1 MYNKM
6 NLYEARK
13 LFKLPVNYTFE
24 ELKSSYRKL
33 IIKWHPDKF
42 ATSSQEQQDIA
53 EKMTKQI
60 NEANEILI
68 EELNSHS
75 LTQNEKIESE
85 DALKIIK
92 NILNKYKNII
102 LNKYLDIRKQA
113 LFDFYFDNFT
123 LFDKLESFTKKDL
136 KAELYFLYC
145 QLPDNSNFITKIL
158 LTGSIEEAI
167 KFYEQNILED
177 YLQNIFKKQE
187 IRHYANIFIKELDK
201 YTKKYYNQNYKSK
214 HWYEFIT
221 LANKWLHLFL
231 QYAIILTRKGD

>member
-1 MYNKM
+1 MDNKM
-6 NLYEARK
+6 NIYEARK

-42 ATSSQEQQDIA
+42 ATSSKEQQDLA

-60 NEANEILI
+60 NLANEILI

-75 LTQNEKIESE
+75 LTQNEKNEPE
-85 DALKIIK
+85 DALK
-92 NILNKYKNII
+92 NI

-113 LFDFYFDNFT
+113 LFDFFFDNFT
-123 LFDKLESFTKKDL
+123 LIDKLESFTKKDL

-167 KFYEQNILED
+167 KFYEQIILED

-214 HWYEFIT
+214 H
-221 LANKWLHLFL
+221 
-231 QYAIILTRKGD
+231 

>member
-42 ATSSQEQQDIA
+42 ATSSQEQQDLA

-75 LTQNEKIESE
+75 LTHNEKNEPE
-85 DALKIIK
+85 DALKNIK
-92 NILNKYKNII
+92 NI

-123 LFDKLESFTKKDL
+123 LFDKLESFTNKDL
-136 KAELYFLYC
+136 KAELYFLYY

-167 KFYEQNILED
+167 KFYEQIILED
-177 YLQNIFKKQE
+177 YLQNIFEKQE

-201 YTKKYYNQNYKSK
+201 YTQKYYNQNYKSK
-214 HWYEFIT
+214 H
-221 LANKWLHLFL
+221 
-231 QYAIILTRKGD
+231 

>member
-1 MYNKM
+1 MDNKM
-6 NLYEARK
+6 NIYEARK
-13 LFKLPVNYTFE
+13 LFKLPVNYSFE

-42 ATSSQEQQDIA
+42 ANSSKEQQDLA

-60 NEANEILI
+60 NLANEILI

-75 LTQNEKIESE
+75 LTQNEKNEPE
-85 DALKIIK
+85 DALKNIK
-92 NILNKYKNII
+92 NI

-113 LFDFYFDNFT
+113 LFDFFFDNFT
-123 LFDKLESFTKKDL
+123 LIDKLESFTKKDL

-167 KFYEQNILED
+167 KFYEQIILED
-177 YLQNIFKKQE
+177 YLQDIFEKKE

-214 HWYEFIT
+214 H
-221 LANKWLHLFL
+221 
-231 QYAIILTRKGD
+231 

>member
-1 MYNKM
+1 MDNKM
-6 NLYEARK
+6 NIYEARK
-13 LFKLPVNYTFE
+13 LFKLPVNYSFE

-42 ATSSQEQQDIA
+42 ATSSKEQQDLA

-60 NEANEILI
+60 NLANEILI

-75 LTQNEKIESE
+75 LTQNEKNEPE
-85 DALKIIK
+85 DALK
-92 NILNKYKNII
+92 NI

-113 LFDFYFDNFT
+113 LFDFFFDNFT
-123 LFDKLESFTKKDL
+123 LIDKLESFTKKDL

-167 KFYEQNILED
+167 KFYEQIILED
-177 YLQNIFKKQE
+177 YLQDIFEKKE

-214 HWYEFIT
+214 H
-221 LANKWLHLFL
+221 
-231 QYAIILTRKGD
+231 

>member
-1 MYNKM
+1 MDNKM
-6 NLYEARK
+6 NIYEARK
-13 LFKLPVNYTFE
+13 LFKLPVNYSFE

-33 IIKWHPDKF
+33 MIKWHPDKF
-42 ATSSQEQQDIA
+42 ATSSKEQQDLA

-60 NEANEILI
+60 NLANEILI

-75 LTQNEKIESE
+75 LTQNEKNEPE
-85 DALKIIK
+85 DALKNIK
-92 NILNKYKNII
+92 NI

-113 LFDFYFDNFT
+113 LFDFFFDNFT
-123 LFDKLESFTKKDL
+123 LIDKLESFTKKDL

-167 KFYEQNILED
+167 KFYEQIILED
-177 YLQNIFKKQE
+177 YLQDIFKKQE

-214 HWYEFIT
+214 H
-221 LANKWLHLFL
+221 
-231 QYAIILTRKGD
+231 

>member
-92 NILNKYKNII
+92 NILNKY
-102 LNKYLDIRKQA
+102 LDIRKKA
-113 LFDFYFDNFT
+113 LSDFYFNNLT
-123 LFDKLESFTKKDL
+123 LFDGLESFTKKDL

-167 KFYEQNILED
+167 KFYEQIILED

-214 HWYEFIT
+214 H
-221 LANKWLHLFL
+221 
-231 QYAIILTRKGD
+231 

>member
-1 MYNKM
+1 M
-6 NLYEARK
+6 NIYEARK
-13 LFKLPVNYTFE
+13 LFKLPVNYSFE

-42 ATSSQEQQDIA
+42 ATSSKEQQDLA

-60 NEANEILI
+60 NLANEILI

-75 LTQNEKIESE
+75 LTQNEKNEPE
-85 DALKIIK
+85 DALKNIK
-92 NILNKYKNII
+92 NI

-113 LFDFYFDNFT
+113 LFDFFFDNFT
-123 LFDKLESFTKKDL
+123 LIDKLESFTKKDL

-167 KFYEQNILED
+167 KFYEQIILED
-177 YLQNIFKKQE
+177 YLQNIFEKQE
-187 IRHYANIFIKELDK
+187 IRHYANIFINELDK

-214 HWYEFIT
+214 H
-221 LANKWLHLFL
+221 
-231 QYAIILTRKGD
+231 

>member
-1 MYNKM
+1 M
-6 NLYEARK
+6 NIYEARK

-42 ATSSQEQQDIA
+42 ATSSKEQQDLA

-60 NEANEILI
+60 NLANEILI

-75 LTQNEKIESE
+75 LTQNEKNEPE
-85 DALKIIK
+85 DALKNIK
-92 NILNKYKNII
+92 NI

-113 LFDFYFDNFT
+113 LFDFFFDNFT
-123 LFDKLESFTKKDL
+123 LIDKLESFTKKDL

-167 KFYEQNILED
+167 KFYEQIILED
-177 YLQNIFKKQE
+177 YLQNIFEKQE
-187 IRHYANIFIKELDK
+187 IRHYANIFINELDK

-214 HWYEFIT
+214 H
-221 LANKWLHLFL
+221 
-231 QYAIILTRKGD
+231 

>member
-42 ATSSQEQQDIA
+42 ATSSQEQQDLA

-75 LTQNEKIESE
+75 LTHNEKNEPE
-85 DALKIIK
+85 DALKNIK
-92 NILNKYKNII
+92 NI

-136 KAELYFLYC
+136 KAELYFLYY

-167 KFYEQNILED
+167 KFYEQIILED
-177 YLQNIFKKQE
+177 YLQNIFEKQE

-201 YTKKYYNQNYKSK
+201 YTQKYYNQNYKSK
-214 HWYEFIT
+214 H
-221 LANKWLHLFL
+221 
-231 QYAIILTRKGD
+231 

>member
-1 MYNKM
+1 MDNKM

-13 LFKLPVNYTFE
+13 LFKLPINYTFE

-33 IIKWHPDKF
+33 IIKWPPDKF
-42 ATSSQEQQDIA
+42 ATSSKEQQDLA

-75 LTQNEKIESE
+75 LTQNEKIEPE

-92 NILNKYKNII
+92 NILNKY
-102 LNKYLDIRKQA
+102 LDIRKKA
-113 LFDFYFDNFT
+113 LSDFYFNNFT
-123 LFDKLESFTKKDL
+123 LFDGLESFTKKDL

-158 LTGSIEEAI
+158 LTCSIEEAI
-167 KFYEQNILED
+167 KFYEQIILED

-214 HWYEFIT
+214 H
-221 LANKWLHLFL
+221 
-231 QYAIILTRKGD
+231 

>member
-201 YTKKYYNQNYKSK
+201 YTQKYYNQNYKSK
-214 HWYEFIT
+214 H
-221 LANKWLHLFL
+221 
-231 QYAIILTRKGD
+231 

>member
-1 MYNKM
+1 MDNKM
-6 NLYEARK
+6 NIYEARK
-13 LFKLPVNYTFE
+13 LFKLPVNYSFE

-42 ATSSQEQQDIA
+42 ATSSKEQQDLA

-60 NEANEILI
+60 NLANEILI

-75 LTQNEKIESE
+75 LTQNEKNEPE
-85 DALKIIK
+85 DALKNIK
-92 NILNKYKNII
+92 NI

-113 LFDFYFDNFT
+113 LFDFFFDNFT
-123 LFDKLESFTKKDL
+123 LIDKLESFTKKDL

-167 KFYEQNILED
+167 KFYEQIILED

-187 IRHYANIFIKELDK
+187 IRHYANIFINELDK

-214 HWYEFIT
+214 H
-221 LANKWLHLFL
+221 
-231 QYAIILTRKGD
+231 

>member
-85 DALKIIK
+85 DVLKIIK
-92 NILNKYKNII
+92 NILNKY
-102 LNKYLDIRKQA
+102 LDIRKKA
-113 LFDFYFDNFT
+113 LSDFYFNNFT
-123 LFDKLESFTKKDL
+123 LFDGLESFTKKDL

-145 QLPDNSNFITKIL
+145 QLPDNSNLITKIL

-167 KFYEQNILED
+167 KFYEQIILED

-201 YTKKYYNQNYKSK
+201 YTQKYYNQNYKSK
-214 HWYEFIT
+214 H
-221 LANKWLHLFL
+221 
-231 QYAIILTRKGD
+231 

>member
-1 MYNKM
+1 MDNKM
-6 NLYEARK
+6 NIYEARK

-42 ATSSQEQQDIA
+42 ATSSKEQQDLA

-60 NEANEILI
+60 NLANEILI

-75 LTQNEKIESE
+75 LTQNEKNEPE
-85 DALKIIK
+85 DALKNIK
-92 NILNKYKNII
+92 NI

-113 LFDFYFDNFT
+113 LFDFFFDNFT
-123 LFDKLESFTKKDL
+123 LIDKLESFTKKDL

-167 KFYEQNILED
+167 KFYEQIILED
-177 YLQNIFKKQE
+177 YLQDIFKKQE
-187 IRHYANIFIKELDK
+187 VRHYANIFIKELDK

-214 HWYEFIT
+214 H
-221 LANKWLHLFL
+221 
-231 QYAIILTRKGD
+231 

>member
-1 MYNKM
+1 MDNKM
-6 NLYEARK
+6 NIYEARK
-13 LFKLPVNYTFE
+13 LFKLPVNYSFE

-42 ATSSQEQQDIA
+42 ANSSKEQQDLA

-75 LTQNEKIESE
+75 LTQNEKNEPE
-85 DALKIIK
+85 DALKNIK
-92 NILNKYKNII
+92 NI

-113 LFDFYFDNFT
+113 LFDFFFDNFT
-123 LFDKLESFTKKDL
+123 LIDKLESFTKKDL

-167 KFYEQNILED
+167 KFYEQIILEE

-214 HWYEFIT
+214 H
-221 LANKWLHLFL
+221 
-231 QYAIILTRKGD
+231 

>member
-1 MYNKM
+1 MDNKM
-6 NLYEARK
+6 NIYEARK
-13 LFKLPVNYTFE
+13 LFKLPVNYSFE

-42 ATSSQEQQDIA
+42 ATSSKEQQDLA

-60 NEANEILI
+60 NLANEILI

-75 LTQNEKIESE
+75 LTQNEKNEPE
-85 DALKIIK
+85 DAIK
-92 NILNKYKNII
+92 NIKNI

-113 LFDFYFDNFT
+113 LFEFFFDNFT
-123 LFDKLESFTKKDL
+123 LIDKLESFAKKDL

-167 KFYEQNILED
+167 KFYEQIILED
-177 YLQNIFKKQE
+177 YLQNIFEKQE
-187 IRHYANIFIKELDK
+187 IRHYANIFINELDK

-214 HWYEFIT
+214 H
-221 LANKWLHLFL
+221 
-231 QYAIILTRKGD
+231 

>member
-1 MYNKM
+1 MDIKM

-42 ATSSQEQQDIA
+42 ATSSKEQQDLA

-75 LTQNEKIESE
+75 LIQNEKNEPE
-85 DALKIIK
+85 EALKII
-92 NILNKYKNII
+92 I
-102 LNKYLDIRKQA
+102 NKYLDIRKQA
-113 LFDFYFDNFT
+113 LFDFYSDNFT
-123 LFDKLESFTKKDL
+123 LLDSLESFTKKDL
-136 KAELYFLYC
+136 KAKLYFLYY
-145 QLPDNSNFITKIL
+145 QLPANSNFITKIL

-167 KFYEQNILED
+167 KFYEQIILED

-187 IRHYANIFIKELDK
+187 IRHYANIFINELDK
-201 YTKKYYNQNYKSK
+201 YTKKYYNQNHKSK
-214 HWYEFIT
+214 H
-221 LANKWLHLFL
+221 
-231 QYAIILTRKGD
+231 

>member
-1 MYNKM
+1 MDNKM
-6 NLYEARK
+6 NIYEARK

-42 ATSSQEQQDIA
+42 ATSSKEQQDLA

-60 NEANEILI
+60 NLANEILI

-75 LTQNEKIESE
+75 LTQNEKNEPE

-92 NILNKYKNII
+92 NI

-113 LFDFYFDNFT
+113 LFDFFFDNFT
-123 LFDKLESFTKKDL
+123 LIDKLESFTKKDL

-167 KFYEQNILED
+167 KFYEQIILED
-177 YLQNIFKKQE
+177 YLQDIFKKQE

-214 HWYEFIT
+214 H
-221 LANKWLHLFL
+221 
-231 QYAIILTRKGD
+231 

>member
-1 MYNKM
+1 MDNKM
-6 NLYEARK
+6 NIYEARK
-13 LFKLPVNYTFE
+13 LFKLPVNYSFE

-42 ATSSQEQQDIA
+42 ANSSKEQQDLA

-60 NEANEILI
+60 NLANEILI

-75 LTQNEKIESE
+75 LTQNEKNEPE
-85 DALKIIK
+85 DALKNIK
-92 NILNKYKNII
+92 NI

-113 LFDFYFDNFT
+113 LFDFFFDNFT
-123 LFDKLESFTKKDL
+123 LIDKLESFTKKDL

-167 KFYEQNILED
+167 KFYEQIILED

-214 HWYEFIT
+214 H
-221 LANKWLHLFL
+221 
-231 QYAIILTRKGD
+231 

>member
-1 MYNKM
+1 MDNKM

-42 ATSSQEQQDIA
+42 ATSSKEQQDLA

-75 LTQNEKIESE
+75 LTHNEKNEPE
-85 DALKIIK
+85 DALKNIK

-102 LNKYLDIRKQA
+102 LNKYKNIILNA

-167 KFYEQNILED
+167 KFYEQIILED

-187 IRHYANIFIKELDK
+187 SRHYANILINELDK

-214 HWYEFIT
+214 H
-221 LANKWLHLFL
+221 
-231 QYAIILTRKGD
+231 

>member
-1 MYNKM
+1 MDNKM
-6 NLYEARK
+6 NIYEARK

-42 ATSSQEQQDIA
+42 ATSSKEQQDLA

-60 NEANEILI
+60 NLANEILI

-75 LTQNEKIESE
+75 LTQNEKNEPE
-85 DALKIIK
+85 DALK
-92 NILNKYKNII
+92 NI

-113 LFDFYFDNFT
+113 LFDFFSDNFT
-123 LFDKLESFTKKDL
+123 LIDKLESFTKKDL

-167 KFYEQNILED
+167 KFYEQIILED
-177 YLQNIFKKQE
+177 YLQDIFKKQE
-187 IRHYANIFIKELDK
+187 IRHYANIFINELDK

-214 HWYEFIT
+214 H
-221 LANKWLHLFL
+221 
-231 QYAIILTRKGD
+231 

>member
-1 MYNKM
+1 MDNKM
-6 NLYEARK
+6 NIYEARK

-42 ATSSQEQQDIA
+42 ATSSKEQQDLA

-60 NEANEILI
+60 NLANEILI

-75 LTQNEKIESE
+75 LTQNEKNEPE
-85 DALKIIK
+85 DALKNIK
-92 NILNKYKNII
+92 NI

-113 LFDFYFDNFT
+113 LFDFYSDNFT

-136 KAELYFLYC
+136 KAELYFLYY

-167 KFYEQNILED
+167 KFYEQIILED
-177 YLQNIFKKQE
+177 YLQDIFKKQE

-214 HWYEFIT
+214 H
-221 LANKWLHLFL
+221 
-231 QYAIILTRKGD
+231 

>member
-1 MYNKM
+1 MDNKM
-6 NLYEARK
+6 NIYEARK
-13 LFKLPVNYTFE
+13 QFKLPVNYTFE

-42 ATSSQEQQDIA
+42 ATSSKEQQDLA

-60 NEANEILI
+60 NLANEILI

-75 LTQNEKIESE
+75 LTQNEKNEPE
-85 DALKIIK
+85 DALKNIK
-92 NILNKYKNII
+92 NI

-113 LFDFYFDNFT
+113 LFDFFFDNFT
-123 LFDKLESFTKKDL
+123 LIDKLESFTKKDL

-167 KFYEQNILED
+167 KFYEQIILED
-177 YLQNIFKKQE
+177 YLQNIFEKQE
-187 IRHYANIFIKELDK
+187 IRHYANIFINELDK

-214 HWYEFIT
+214 H
-221 LANKWLHLFL
+221 
-231 QYAIILTRKGD
+231 

>member
-1 MYNKM
+1 MDIKM

-42 ATSSQEQQDIA
+42 ATSSKEQQDLA

-75 LTQNEKIESE
+75 LTQNEKNEPE
-85 DALKIIK
+85 EALKII
-92 NILNKYKNII
+92 I
-102 LNKYLDIRKQA
+102 NKYLDIRKQA
-113 LFDFYFDNFT
+113 LFDFYSDNFT
-123 LFDKLESFTKKDL
+123 LLDSLESFTKKDL
-136 KAELYFLYC
+136 KAELYFLYY

-167 KFYEQNILED
+167 KFYEQIILED

-187 IRHYANIFIKELDK
+187 IRHYENIFINELDK
-201 YTKKYYNQNYKSK
+201 YTKKYYNQNHKSK
-214 HWYEFIT
+214 H
-221 LANKWLHLFL
+221 
-231 QYAIILTRKGD
+231 

>member
-1 MYNKM
+1 MDNKM

-42 ATSSQEQQDIA
+42 ATSSKEQQDLA

-75 LTQNEKIESE
+75 LTQNEKIEPE

-92 NILNKYKNII
+92 NILNKY
-102 LNKYLDIRKQA
+102 LDIRKKA
-113 LFDFYFDNFT
+113 LSDFYFNNFT
-123 LFDKLESFTKKDL
+123 LFDSLESFTKKDL

-145 QLPDNSNFITKIL
+145 QLPDNFNFITKIL

-167 KFYEQNILED
+167 KFYEQIILED

-187 IRHYANIFIKELDK
+187 IRHYANIFINELDK
-201 YTKKYYNQNYKSK
+201 YTKKYYNQNKKSK
-214 HWYEFIT
+214 H
-221 LANKWLHLFL
+221 
-231 QYAIILTRKGD
+231 

>member
-1 MYNKM
+1 MDNKM
-6 NLYEARK
+6 NIYEARK
-13 LFKLPVNYTFE
+13 LFKLPVNYSFE

-42 ATSSQEQQDIA
+42 ATSSKEQQDLA

-60 NEANEILI
+60 NLANEILI

-75 LTQNEKIESE
+75 LTQNEKNEPE
-85 DALKIIK
+85 EALKNIK
-92 NILNKYKNII
+92 NI

-113 LFDFYFDNFT
+113 LFDFFFDNFT
-123 LFDKLESFTKKDL
+123 LIDKLESFTKKDL

-167 KFYEQNILED
+167 KFYEQIILED
-177 YLQNIFKKQE
+177 YLQDIFKKQE

-214 HWYEFIT
+214 H
-221 LANKWLHLFL
+221 
-231 QYAIILTRKGD
+231 

>member
-1 MYNKM
+1 M

-42 ATSSQEQQDIA
+42 ATSSKEQQDLA

-68 EELNSHS
+68 EELNTHS
-75 LTQNEKIESE
+75 LTQNEKNEPE
-85 DALKIIK
+85 DALKIK
-92 NILNKYKNII
+92 

-123 LFDKLESFTKKDL
+123 LFDKFESFTNKDL

-167 KFYEQNILED
+167 KFYEQIILED
-177 YLQNIFKKQE
+177 YLQNIFTKQE
-187 IRHYANIFIKELDK
+187 IRNILINELDH

-214 HWYEFIT
+214 H
-221 LANKWLHLFL
+221 
-231 QYAIILTRKGD
+231 

>member
-1 MYNKM
+1 M

-201 YTKKYYNQNYKSK
+201 YTQKYYNQNYKSK
-214 HWYEFIT
+214 H
-221 LANKWLHLFL
+221 
-231 QYAIILTRKGD
+231 

>member
-1 MYNKM
+1 MDNKM
-6 NLYEARK
+6 NIYEARK

-42 ATSSQEQQDIA
+42 ATSSKEQQDLA

-60 NEANEILI
+60 NLANEILI

-75 LTQNEKIESE
+75 LTQNEKNEPE
-85 DALKIIK
+85 DALK
-92 NILNKYKNII
+92 NI

-113 LFDFYFDNFT
+113 LFDFFFDNFT
-123 LFDKLESFTKKDL
+123 LIDKLESFTKKDL

-167 KFYEQNILED
+167 KFYEQIILED
-177 YLQNIFKKQE
+177 YLQNIFEKQE
-187 IRHYANIFIKELDK
+187 IRHYANIFINELDK
-201 YTKKYYNQNYKSK
+201 YNKKYYNQNYKSK
-214 HWYEFIT
+214 H
-221 LANKWLHLFL
+221 
-231 QYAIILTRKGD
+231 

>member
-1 MYNKM
+1 MDNKM
-6 NLYEARK
+6 NIYEARK
-13 LFKLPVNYTFE
+13 LFKLPVNYSFE

-42 ATSSQEQQDIA
+42 ANSSKEQQDLA

-60 NEANEILI
+60 NLANEILI

-75 LTQNEKIESE
+75 LTQNEKNEPE
-85 DALKIIK
+85 DALKNIK
-92 NILNKYKNII
+92 NI

-113 LFDFYFDNFT
+113 LFDFFFDNFT
-123 LFDKLESFTKKDL
+123 LIDKLESFTKKDL

-167 KFYEQNILED
+167 KFYEQIILED
-177 YLQNIFKKQE
+177 YLQDIFKKQE
-187 IRHYANIFIKELDK
+187 IRHYANIFINELDK

-214 HWYEFIT
+214 H
-221 LANKWLHLFL
+221 
-231 QYAIILTRKGD
+231 

>member
-1 MYNKM
+1 MDNKM
-6 NLYEARK
+6 NIYEARK
-13 LFKLPVNYTFE
+13 LFKLPVNYSFE

-42 ATSSQEQQDIA
+42 ATSSKEQQDLA

-60 NEANEILI
+60 NLANEILI

-75 LTQNEKIESE
+75 LTQNEKNEPE
-85 DALKIIK
+85 DALK
-92 NILNKYKNII
+92 NI

-113 LFDFYFDNFT
+113 LFDFFFDNFT
-123 LFDKLESFTKKDL
+123 LIDKLESFTKKDL

-167 KFYEQNILED
+167 KFYEQIILED
-177 YLQNIFKKQE
+177 YLQDIFKKQE
-187 IRHYANIFIKELDK
+187 IKHYANIFIKELDK
-201 YTKKYYNQNYKSK
+201 YTKKYYNKNYKSK
-214 HWYEFIT
+214 
-221 LANKWLHLFL
+221 N
-231 QYAIILTRKGD
+231 

>member
-1 MYNKM
+1 MDNKI

-13 LFKLPVNYTFE
+13 LFKLSVNYTFE

-167 KFYEQNILED
+167 KFYEQIILED
-177 YLQNIFKKQE
+177 YLQNIFEKQE

-201 YTKKYYNQNYKSK
+201 YTQKYYNQNYKSK
-214 HWYEFIT
+214 H
-221 LANKWLHLFL
+221 
-231 QYAIILTRKGD
+231 